1 MVERL
6 TRNFRF
12 ISTAATVAPLLG
24 LLGTVTGMV
33 KIFNSLDKTENLKYA
48 GQLAMGIGEAL
59 YTTIAGLIVAITLT
73 VLLNIIKEM
82 ITSIENELTDIYL
95 KAPVTK
101 GLL

>member
-1 MVERL
+1 
-6 TRNFRF
+6 
-12 ISTAATVAPLLG
+12 
-24 LLGTVTGMV
+24 
-33 KIFNSLDKTENLKYA
+33 
-48 GQLAMGIGEAL
+48 
-59 YTTIAGLIVAITLT
+59 LIVAITLT